1 MVAQRAIDVVEVGK
15 VVVSEEAFRARILL
29 AERVFGVEG
38 VVASMLTGDERGH
51 IGRPGGHAIA
61 HVHVD
66 AVLQHAVHNAA
77 AENRAEPA
85 AHINHRGLQ
94 CHISLLFIIMHPI
107 THSAGRVK
115 AV

>member
-1 MVAQRAIDVVEVGK
+1 MIAQRAIDVVEVGE
-15 VVVSEEAFRARILL
+15 VVVPEEAFRARVLL
-29 AERVFGVEG
+29 TERVSGVEG
-38 VVASMLTGDERGH
+38 VVAAVLAGDERGH
-51 IGRPGGHAIA
+51 IGRAGGNAVA